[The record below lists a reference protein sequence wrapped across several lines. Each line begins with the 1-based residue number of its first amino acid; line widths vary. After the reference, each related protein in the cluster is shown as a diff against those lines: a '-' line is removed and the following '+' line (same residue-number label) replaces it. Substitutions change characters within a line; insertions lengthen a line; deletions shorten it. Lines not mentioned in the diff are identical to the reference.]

1 MYICINFFD
10 KLFLKIS
17 TIIILPKWFLYSVLY
32 IYLSYNIFFSSRV
45 HRLPSNGQ
53 SHKKADVLYFFH
65 QLSSPLGCSVCMPVC
80 IENNDAH
87 IIMLNFGNIKKLWQK
102 IEKSVFQ
109 FIDASTF
116 FFKTDFGTRGVTKPN
131 AIPTLMSVH
140 SLLLL
145 GFFGRCGHSFSR
157 PSDRALVSQG
167 FESHLFFI
175 KWKETRQHFFCLT
188 MGGWE
193 LNVDTQLVYIL
204 KKIQNIVWLH
214 YFFIFPLPL
223 W

>member
-1 MYICINFFD
+1 MVNLQKLQPTNGEWHSKILLLIFIYGDATSLNFF
-10 KLFLKIS
+10 
-17 TIIILPKWFLYSVLY
+17 
-32 IYLSYNIFFSSRV
+32 FSLQTLER
-45 HRLPSNGQ
+45 G
-53 SHKKADVLYFFH
+53 
-65 QLSSPLGCSVCMPVC
+65 
-80 IENNDAH
+80 
-87 IIMLNFGNIKKLWQK
+87 
-102 IEKSVFQ
+102 
-109 FIDASTF
+109 
-116 FFKTDFGTRGVTKPN
+116 GVTKPN

-145 GFFGRCGHSFSR
+145 GFFGRCGHSFSG
-157 PSDRALVSQG
+157 PSNRALVSQG

>member
-1 MYICINFFD
+1 M
-10 KLFLKIS
+10 
-17 TIIILPKWFLYSVLY
+17 
-32 IYLSYNIFFSSRV
+32 
-45 HRLPSNGQ
+45 
-53 SHKKADVLYFFH
+53 
-65 QLSSPLGCSVCMPVC
+65 
-80 IENNDAH
+80 
-87 IIMLNFGNIKKLWQK
+87 
-102 IEKSVFQ
+102 
-109 FIDASTF
+109 
-116 FFKTDFGTRGVTKPN
+116 
-131 AIPTLMSVH
+131 H

-145 GFFGRCGHSFSR
+145 GFFGRCGHSFSG
-157 PSDRALVSQG
+157 PSNRALVSQG

-223 W
+223 WLRNCLNFENQGKSSLPHLKFRWKLTNIFVSGYVSRQRNCLQENFHKQTLDVTFNFPKKGFFTV

>member
-1 MYICINFFD
+1 MDCRQMASPTKKQMYYIFFISWAAPWVAQYACQSV
-10 KLFLKIS
+10 LKIMMP
-17 TIIILPKWFLYSVLY
+17 T
-32 IYLSYNIFFSSRV
+32 LSCLTLETS
-45 HRLPSNGQ
+45 
-53 SHKKADVLYFFH
+53 K
-65 QLSSPLGCSVCMPVC
+65 
-80 IENNDAH
+80 
-87 IIMLNFGNIKKLWQK
+87 NFGKKLRK
-102 IEKSVFQ
+102 VFFNLLMQ
-109 FIDASTF
+109 AHF

-145 GFFGRCGHSFSR
+145 GFFGRCGHSFSG
-157 PSDRALVSQG
+157 PSNRALVSQG